1 MPFVSPQLNDAQGR
15 ILVEAARNAIKEKF
29 IRKTG
34 ADGIAGPAACDT
46 CLHACHGVFVTLK
59 VGGSL
64 RGCIGCLVGSEP
76 LIEAVRTYA
85 LHAAFD
91 DPRFG
96 SLTEKELDEVSIE
109 VSVLSQPQALPY
121 EDCDDL
127 KAKLRPH
134 VDGVTVR
141 RGHCCATFLPQVWEQ
156 LPRPEDFLANLCLK
170 AGLPSNAWRKGDLE
184 VETYQVQYFEEG

>member
-34 ADGIAGPAACDT
+34 ADGVAGPAACDT
-46 CLHACHGVFVTLK
+46 CLQACHGVFVTLK

-121 EDCDDL
+121 ENSDDL

-141 RGHCCATFLPQVWEQ
+141 RGYCCATFLPQVWEQ

-170 AGLPSNAWRKGDLE
+170 AGLPSDAWRKGDLE